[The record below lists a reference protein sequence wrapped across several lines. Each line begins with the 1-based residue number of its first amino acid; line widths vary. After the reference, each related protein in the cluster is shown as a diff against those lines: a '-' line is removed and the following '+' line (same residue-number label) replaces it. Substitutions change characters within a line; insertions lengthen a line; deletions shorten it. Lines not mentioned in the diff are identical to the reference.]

1 MPAYTKS
8 ANELVH
14 DEVREAILLSKLD
27 TQDQRNSF
35 KLTQDLTSRYNNLFS
50 SESVSKVHK
59 FRCRKFFNDYYKP
72 LLVDSRFHFRV
83 FNINGEQ
90 NVGVFASRQIFSID
104 DNIIHSFRG
113 YRGRHISEEDSLKSH
128 SVYTAKLFARGSS
141 CRWQRRLEQNFLLL
155 GSLSFLNH
163 ACEAH
168 ANCEPCNDEYRG
180 QKYFHRNAFT
190 KIKAKRTIKKGEE
203 ILISYAIDEEAE
215 DLGLKCYICEQKSV
229 SI

>member
-1 MPAYTKS
+1 MPVYIKS
-8 ANELVH
+8 ANEIVH

-35 KLTQDLTSRYNNLFS
+35 KLTHDLTLRYNNFFT
-50 SESVSKVHK
+50 SESVSKVLK
-59 FRCRKFFNDYYKP
+59 CRCRKFFDDYYKP

-104 DNIIHSFRG
+104 DSFIDSIRG

-128 SVYTAKLFARGSS
+128 SVFKATLFARGSS
-141 CRWQRRLEQNFLLL
+141 CRWQRRLEQNYVLL

-163 ACEAH
+163 ACETH
-168 ANCEPCNDEYRG
+168 ANCEPCNHDIRG
-180 QKYFHRNAFT
+180 VRRFHRNAFT
-190 KIKAKRTIKKGEE
+190 QIKAKRSIKKGEE
-203 ILISYAIDEEAE
+203 LLISYAIDKDAE
-215 DLGLKCYICEQKSV
+215 DLGYKCYKCEESSV